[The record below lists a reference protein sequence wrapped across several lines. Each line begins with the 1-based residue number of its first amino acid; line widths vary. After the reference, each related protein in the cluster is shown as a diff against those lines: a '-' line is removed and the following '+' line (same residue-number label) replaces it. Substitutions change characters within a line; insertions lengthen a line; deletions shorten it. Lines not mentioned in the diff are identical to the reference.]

1 MKQSAEKGKEKS
13 MDRFEPIT
21 DAELGELQN
30 AQPDD
35 SISISRNEGV
45 SPQEAAKN
53 VEILDKKVGSM
64 DRDEQAFYEGMQ
76 QIADKGGVLIDDLKP
91 GNGPF
96 LNDQDMMKKEV
107 E

>member
-1 MKQSAEKGKEKS
+1 

-21 DAELGELQN
+21 DAELREFQN

-35 SISISRNEGV
+35 SIFISRYEGV
-45 SPQEAAKN
+45 SPQKAAKN

-64 DRDEQAFYEGMQ
+64 DRDEQEFYEGMQ

-91 GNGPF
+91 GNGLF
-96 LNDQDMMKKEV
+96 LNDQDMMKKEGK
-107 E
+107 